1 MEKGKEEGE
10 RTEGR
15 GGRENEDFRGRTG
28 RGPRVGG
35 ERGWGG
41 GKKRWMKG
49 SWGRGRVRGF
59 GERVRSEKEIV
70 GRKKGKM

>member
-28 RGPRVGG
+28 RGLEWEGKEGG
-35 ERGWGG
+35 E
-41 GKKRWMKG
+41 
-49 SWGRGRVRGF
+49 
-59 GERVRSEKEIV
+59 GERRD
-70 GRKKGKM
+70 G